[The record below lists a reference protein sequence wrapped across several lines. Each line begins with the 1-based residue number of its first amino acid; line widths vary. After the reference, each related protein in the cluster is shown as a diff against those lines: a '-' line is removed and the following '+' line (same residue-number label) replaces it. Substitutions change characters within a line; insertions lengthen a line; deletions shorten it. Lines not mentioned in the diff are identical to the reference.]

1 MPQAAA
7 VSAIM
12 KALPSTLG
20 RTMLVHHQLTPSA
33 ICSSCSEFFSARNA
47 KLSSCWLPS
56 PSGGAAITQ
65 RLRFYRS
72 TTSRRRGECGVGVE
86 SSPNSFSERKDYFRP
101 IDVKCVQQ
109 QSGGGHGGF
118 GWQPQQTGRENINLG
133 GARRLWISTPLQM
146 GRRSAKIA
154 TKKGAQD
161 KKKAKLYGRIGK
173 QIVAAVKGGGPNP
186 VSNVAL
192 AALLQTAKDYNIP
205 KDIIDRN
212 IKKASDK
219 NQQDFEELTYEVYGF
234 GGVGIVLEVLTD
246 NNNRAAANV
255 RDVVKKSGGKMAEKG
270 SVLYN
275 FKRAGVIAVKSS
287 AEATGDDIMLAAMDA
302 GAEDV
307 LEPSEDDEDD
317 EDGAGEKYYKILTPV
332 DEFWTVTQKLK
343 EAGLP
348 VDTDN
353 SGLELFPTAMI
364 KPDDEAE
371 ELNRVMME
379 KLLDLDDVDAVS
391 STQG

>member
-1 MPQAAA
+1 
-7 VSAIM
+7 
-12 KALPSTLG
+12 
-20 RTMLVHHQLTPSA
+20 MLCP
-33 ICSSCSEFFSARNA
+33 N
-47 KLSSCWLPS
+47 
-56 PSGGAAITQ
+56 GGAA
-65 RLRFYRS
+65 
-72 TTSRRRGECGVGVE
+72 
-86 SSPNSFSERKDYFRP
+86 RK
-101 IDVKCVQQ
+101 
-109 QSGGGHGGF
+109 
-118 GWQPQQTGRENINLG
+118 
-133 GARRLWISTPLQM
+133 LWIATPLQM

-186 VSNVAL
+186 VSNLAL

-205 KDIIDRN
+205 KDIVDRN

-246 NNNRAAANV
+246 NHNRAAASV
-255 RDVVKKSGGKMAEKG
+255 REVVKKGGGKMAEKG
-270 SVLYN
+270 SVLFN
-275 FKRAGVIAVKSS
+275 FKRAGVILVKSS
-287 AEATGDDIMLAAMDA
+287 TSGTGGGGVTGDDILLAAMDA

-307 LEPSEDDEDD
+307 LDPAAAAEEEDEEDEDS
-317 EDGAGEKYYKILTPV
+317 GGEKYFKVLTAV
-332 DEFWTVTQKLK
+332 DQFWSVTQKLK

-353 SGLELFPTAMI
+353 SGLELFPVATV

-371 ELNRVMME
+371 ELNRVMIE